1 MATKINIKDITGGE
15 KGSLDLNPEVFKS
28 EINLYTIRE
37 SLCQYLA
44 NQRQGTH
51 ATKTFG
57 MVSGGGKKPW
67 KQKGTGRA
75 RTSSIRNPLWRHGGT
90 MFGPQPRDYSIKV
103 NRKKKRSALKGAL
116 SDLAQKD
123 KIIVLSD
130 FNVETNK
137 SKNLIGILKTLNIPE
152 FDLVLVLVPEKN
164 EKLYLASRNVPYIK
178 VSQIENINIYDL
190 LTCDY
195 LVTTTEGI
203 KKIEENLA

>member
-1 MATKINIKDITGGE
+1 MTNTLQIKDMSGSA
-15 KGSLDLNPEVFKS
+15 KGTLELNPSVFDS
-28 EINLYTIRE
+28 EINLFTIRE
-37 SLCQYLA
+37 SLCQFLA

-57 MVSGGGKKPW
+57 LVSGGGKKPW

-103 NRKKKRSALKGAL
+103 NRQKKRLALKGAL
-116 SDLAQKD
+116 TDLAKKDKVVILSEIKIDAPKSKSLINLLKNTSIPADALVLILLSQKD
-123 KIIVLSD
+123 ES
-130 FNVETNK
+130 
-137 SKNLIGILKTLNIPE
+137 
-152 FDLVLVLVPEKN
+152 
-164 EKLYLASRNVPYIK
+164 LYLAGRNIPTVK
-178 VSQIENINIYDL
+178 VSVIENLNIYDL

-195 LVTTTEGI
+195 IVTTPDGI